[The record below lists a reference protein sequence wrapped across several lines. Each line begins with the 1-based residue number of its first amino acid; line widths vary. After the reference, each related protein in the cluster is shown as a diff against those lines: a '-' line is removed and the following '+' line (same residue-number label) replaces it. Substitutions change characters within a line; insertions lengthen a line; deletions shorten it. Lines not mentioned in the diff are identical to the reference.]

1 MYREPSNICWNKSQS
16 TTTDETNRAVEQL
29 SNKLVINKLQFPE
42 KKNTILSYIDFQIR
56 KCNKKFER

>member
-1 MYREPSNICWNKSQS
+1 MYREPSNICWDKSQS
-16 TTTDETNRAVEQL
+16 TTTDETKRAVEQL